1 MRIRYIVSYDISDP
15 KRLRR
20 VFRTM
25 KGFGDPLQLSV
36 FRCDLSASERVLL
49 IEALSKVINHREDQV
64 MIIDIGPVDGRGED
78 RIETIGR
85 AMESNH
91 LDRIAVIV

>member
-1 MRIRYIVSYDISDP
+1 MRTRYVVSYDIADP

-49 IEALSKVINHREDQV
+49 IEAISKVINHRDDQV
-64 MIIDIGPVDGRGED
+64 MIIDIGPVEGRGED

-85 AMESNH
+85 AMDVDRI
-91 LDRIAVIV
+91 DRIAVIV

>member
-1 MRIRYIVSYDISDP
+1 MRTRYIVGYDISDP

-36 FRCDLSASERVLL
+36 FRCDLSASERILL

-64 MIIDIGPVDGRGED
+64 MIIDIGPVEGRGQD

-85 AMESNH
+85 AMDSNQ

>member
-25 KGFGDPLQLSV
+25 KGFGNPLQLSV

-64 MIIDIGPVDGRGED
+64 LLIDIGPVDGRGQD

-85 AMESNH
+85 AMETAQ

>member
-1 MRIRYIVSYDISDP
+1 MRVRYIVSYDISDP

-49 IEALSKVINHREDQV
+49 IEALSKVINHRDDQV
-64 MIIDIGPVDGRGED
+64 MIIDIGPVEGRGQD

-85 AMESNH
+85 RMNSSQ